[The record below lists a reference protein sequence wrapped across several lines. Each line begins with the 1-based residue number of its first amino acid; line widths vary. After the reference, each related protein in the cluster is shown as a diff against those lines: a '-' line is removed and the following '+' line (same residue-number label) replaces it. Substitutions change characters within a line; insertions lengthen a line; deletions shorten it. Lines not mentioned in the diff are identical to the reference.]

1 MYVKI
6 YKPVFIF
13 CLSVFMSFCL
23 NVLTVFTVFTVF
35 TVSLSYC
42 LIPSVFLSFCLSIVL
57 SFDRSVF
64 RSFCLSVL
72 LSYSLTVLLSYCS
85 TVSYC
90 KEIRIILYFISG
102 SSWRMVV
109 SFLPVGD
116 RPNRQPRSDHLHSL
130 KMDHLWTV
138 ATNSRHLQPLRHRHH
153 LLPLVGLLLGRDL
166 RGLRLQP
173 QHRPLRSRLLPLSR
187 RLHQLRP
194 LSAVHGSFQVFF
206 IFAFYNFLTPATTSK
221 NF

>member
-1 MYVKI
+1 M
-6 YKPVFIF
+6 
-13 CLSVFMSFCL
+13 
-23 NVLTVFTVFTVF
+23 
-35 TVSLSYC
+35 
-42 LIPSVFLSFCLSIVL
+42 
-57 SFDRSVF
+57 
-64 RSFCLSVL
+64 SFCLSVL
-72 LSYSLTVLLSYCS
+72 LSSMSLLFYCLIVLLSYSFCLS
-85 TVSYC
+85 VLMSFGRTVFLSYCLIVLMSYCPTVQLSYC

-102 SSWRMVV
+102 SSWGMVV

-130 KMDHLWTV
+130 KMDHIGTV

-153 LLPLVGLLLGRDL
+153 LLRLAGLLLGRDL
-166 RGLRLQP
+166 RGLGLQP

-206 IFAFYNFLTPATTSK
+206 IFDFF
-221 NF
+221 

>member
-1 MYVKI
+1 MWK
-6 YKPVFIF
+6 FINLSFFF
-13 CLSVFMSFCL
+13 CLSVIMSFCL
-23 NVLTVFTVFTVF
+23 SVLLSSM
-35 TVSLSYC
+35 SLLFYC
-42 LIPSVFLSFCLSIVL
+42 LIVLLSYSLCLSVFLSFCLSIVL

-72 LSYSLTVLLSYCS
+72 LSYSLTVLLFYCS
-85 TVSYC
+85 TVSFC
-90 KEIRIILYFISG
+90 KEIRITLYFISG

-153 LLPLVGLLLGRDL
+153 LLPLAGLLLGRDL
-166 RGLRLQP
+166 RGLGLQP

-187 RLHQLRP
+187 RLHKLRP
-194 LSAVHGSFQVFF
+194 LSAVHGSFQVFLF
-206 IFAFYNFLTPATTSK
+206 LLFLT
-221 NF
+221 F